1 MRCARIYETGARSVM
16 VSGLRLLLTLLS
28 SGRIPVA
35 PRSLLDN
42 RPLQEFLDRELRL
55 EGIREAIEKGA
66 LRGVVV
72 TTSGYTTASAY
83 SFYQGVA
90 GIVPWTRARRK
101 GVAAELSVPHLLAS
115 AALPLIFPAQRLG
128 FEFHG
133 DGGMRMV
140 APLSP
145 AIHLG
150 ASRLLVIAT
159 RDERPDPEPQAPA
172 IYPSLGEV
180 GGYLLDTIFMDTLN
194 ADLNRL
200 RRINH
205 TLSLLAPARRG
216 DTPLRRID
224 TLVIRPSRDLRE
236 VTQRHVEDIPRA
248 VRMLLRTLGGW
259 GRDWRMASYLLF
271 EAPYC
276 RELMDLGYV
285 DAMARRDQLKGF
297 LQGDASD
304 SVSDQSGT

>member
-1 MRCARIYETGARSVM
+1 
-16 VSGLRLLLTLLS
+16 LLLTLLS
-28 SGRIPVA
+28 GGRIPVA

-42 RPLQEFLDRELRL
+42 RPLREFLDRELRL
-55 EGIREAIEKGA
+55 EGIREAIDRGA

-83 SFYQGVA
+83 SFFQGAA
-90 GIVPWTRARRK
+90 GIQPWTRARRK
-101 GVAAELSVPHLLAS
+101 GLAAELSVAHLLAS
-115 AALPLIFPAQRLG
+115 SALPLMFPAQRLG

-150 ASRLLVIAT
+150 ASRILVIAT
-159 RDERPDPEPQAPA
+159 RDEHPDPEPVAPA

-205 TLSLLAPARRG
+205 TLGLIEPARREE
-216 DTPLRRID
+216 TALRQIE
-224 TLVIRPSRDLRE
+224 TLVIRPSVDLRE
-236 VTQRHVEDIPRA
+236 VTRRHVDDIPRA
-248 VRMLLRTLGGW
+248 VRLLLRTLGGW

-276 RELMDLGYV
+276 QELMKLGYA
-285 DAMARRDQLKGF
+285 DAMSHRDQLKEF
-297 LQGDASD
+297 LATDASK
-304 SVSDQSGT
+304 SATGQSSA